1 MLTGTCKATSNAGRL
16 SFRKPVTSDES
27 GFLCACG
34 TEQAAGSQLSVLL
47 SDLCEHFS
55 SICLVAECEV
65 ALAFMAACPPQS
77 EVTV

>member
-27 GFLCACG
+27 GFVCACG

-47 SDLCEHFS
+47 SDLCEHLP
-55 SICLVAECEV
+55 SISLVAEREV
-65 ALAFMAACPPQS
+65 APVFMAACRPQS
-77 EVTV
+77 GVTV